1 MTTDKH
7 LVSDLIGSTPPRHT
21 RAVTLALRH
30 AAERYGLFERPWTVA
45 CSGGPDSLAL
55 VFAAA
60 DLASRKSVPLNAV
73 IVDHGMRAESAREAA
88 QTSALLDE
96 WGIVN
101 QVQRVEVSQSGG
113 LEAAAR
119 EARYEALRENTA
131 PGGAILLGHT
141 MDDQAE
147 TVLLGLGRGSG
158 TRSLSGMREYVED
171 SHVWVRPLLSVRR
184 FDTEGMCEELKLT
197 AVEDPSNKIDGGW
210 TTRAGKPLPRVAVR
224 HRVIPELSQALGRDV
239 VPLLAR
245 SAELLDQD
253 ATALEQ
259 IAAQH
264 IPEQQSETRQREQ
277 LVAER
282 IRGQQSETPR
292 REQLVANH
300 MPGQQSDEPRL
311 ERQLDSHEGAST
323 ALVVE
328 ELATLPAAI
337 RTRILMDAAISVG
350 SGALEA
356 SHVNELDR
364 LVTDYRGGGPIHLP
378 GGVRAWREKTVVDGT
393 VKRRIRILKRS

>member
-1 MTTDKH
+1 MTAKKHPHSEPYGPVSTERSAAGVPDNKH
-7 LVSDLIGSTPPRHT
+7 LVSDLIGPTPAQHT

-30 AAERYGLFERPWTVA
+30 AMGTYSLFDQPWAVA

-55 VFAAA
+55 TFAAA
-60 DLASRKSVPLNAV
+60 DLASRKSVPLRAI
-73 IVDHGMRAESAREAA
+73 IVDHGMRDGSDDEAA

-96 WGIVN
+96 WGIENV
-101 QVQRVEVSQSGG
+101 VVRVEVFEEGG

-119 EARYEALRENTA
+119 EVRYQALRENT
-131 PGGAILLGHT
+131 PEGGAILLGHT

-158 TRSLSGMREYVED
+158 TRSLSGMRGLVED
-171 SHVWVRPLLSVRR
+171 SHAWVRPLLSVRR

-210 TTRAGKPLPRVAVR
+210 TTRKGDPLPRVAVR
-224 HRVIPELSQALGRDV
+224 HRVIPELSKALGRDV

-245 SAELLDQD
+245 SAQLLDQD

-259 IAAQH
+259 LAAKHLAASPRTASQLAQQQPEMGQH
-264 IPEQQSETRQREQ
+264 
-277 LVAER
+277 L
-282 IRGQQSETPR
+282 
-292 REQLVANH
+292 
-300 MPGQQSDEPRL
+300 EP
-311 ERQLDSHEGAST
+311 DVNAST

-328 ELATLPAAI
+328 ELETLPAAI
-337 RTRILMDAAISVG
+337 RTRILIDATISAG

-356 SHVNELDR
+356 AHVNELDR

-393 VKRRIRILKRS
+393 VKRHIRILKRS